1 MENSKKR
8 IKLMKSFYGIV
19 VLVLTLVIFGYAFLL
34 EGPSSELKNGEE
46 IVLTGMISDT
56 PWQHMISMPESH
68 PVANYF
74 DFNDGDQV
82 VIYTRVPVNC
92 EGELEIRGDVIK
104 VEGESKKPDSDE
116 LYSELQIKVDEM
128 KCLN

>member
-34 EGPSSELKNGEE
+34 EGPSPELKNGEE
-46 IVLTGMISDT
+46 IVLTGMISDI
-56 PWQHMISMPESH
+56 PWQHMIDMPESH
-68 PVANYF
+68 PFADYF

-82 VIYTRVPVNC
+82 VIYTRVPVIC
-92 EGELEIRGDVIK
+92 DDKLEIRGDVIEI
-104 VEGESKKPDSDE
+104 EGTSKNLGSEDV
-116 LYSELQIKVDEM
+116 YTELQIKVDEM
-128 KCLN
+128 ECMN